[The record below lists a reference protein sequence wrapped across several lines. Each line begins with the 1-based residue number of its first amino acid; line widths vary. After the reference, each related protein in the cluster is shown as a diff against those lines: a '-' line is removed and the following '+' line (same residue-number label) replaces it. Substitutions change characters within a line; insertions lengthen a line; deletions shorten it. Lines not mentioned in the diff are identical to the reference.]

1 MVALYRNERGEDLI
15 SVARRPE
22 PADFAN
28 VYEARISPVGGSLR
42 LTPKP
47 TQEQYR
53 AHSYWRACLQQLHSA
68 YHQVCAYSFIWI
80 PTGYTIDHF
89 RPKGRYQKLAYEW
102 SNYRL
107 ALDFVNNNREK
118 DSEVVLDPFV
128 IQSGWFILDVATL
141 WVRPEP
147 TLAAPIRVRVQSSI
161 DVLKLNDSRLV
172 NVRFQIFRGY
182 IDGVQHDKI
191 ESEEKYPFIAAEI
204 RRQRIKTSA
213 ELRAEVAKAR
223 DYSAGWP

>member
-15 SVARRPE
+15 PVARRPE
-22 PADFAN
+22 PADFAIK
-28 VYEARISPVGGSLR
+28 VRVPGQTFLR

-68 YHQVCAYSFIWI
+68 YHQVCAYSSIWI

-107 ALDFVNNNREK
+107 ALDFVNNNKK

-182 IDGVQHDKI
+182 IDGVQHIDRI
-191 ESEEKYPFIAAEI
+191 EEKYPFIAAEI

-213 ELRAEVAKAR
+213 ELRAEVAKAKTTPP
-223 DYSAGWP
+223 AGPD